1 MISYLLACFVIVLI
15 VFLGK
20 LFWVWLRWFKD
31 SSYAENHS
39 FLSACFHKGAS
50 QEMKISRLCDKALA
64 PSYTIANP
72 YIETIHGETTE
83 IDILFLTTKGIFV
96 IESKNYSGWIFG
108 KETDHKFTQ
117 TLPQGKG
124 RKSQSYQFF
133 NPILQ
138 NEHHI
143 KVLKESLLDKE
154 IYHSVLVFSDACT
167 LKNVTYHKE
176 RCTILYLSSLK
187 GYLKKLKAYP
197 DVCSV
202 DELMRLYQR
211 IHPMSMRSEAY
222 KQGHIDAIKKKHK
235 H

>member
-20 LFWVWLRWFKD
+20 LFWVWLRWFRD

-39 FLSACFHKGAS
+39 FLSACFNKGAS
-50 QEMKISRLCDKALA
+50 LEMKISRLCDKALA
-64 PSYTIANP
+64 PSYTITNP

-96 IESKNYSGWIFG
+96 IEAKNYSGWIFG
-108 KETDHKFTQ
+108 NESDRTFTQ

-124 RKSQSYQFF
+124 RKAQSFSFF
-133 NPILQ
+133 NPTLQ

-143 KVLKESLLDKE
+143 KVLKESILDKD
-154 IYHSVLVFSDACT
+154 IYHSILVFSDACT
-167 LKNVTYHKE
+167 LKKVSYSKS
-176 RCTILYLSSLK
+176 RCTMLYLSQLK
-187 GYLKKLKAYP
+187 RYLKKLEENP
-197 DVCSV
+197 DVWSV
-202 DELMRLYQR
+202 DEVMRLYQR

-222 KQGHIDAIKKKHK
+222 KQGHIDAIQRKHK
-235 H
+235 R